1 MEGFVSRFN
10 KPFEAALELIQEV
23 SKTGKKG
30 KWKTNFVFDQDEPE
44 DDDFTDD
51 MLAGTV
57 TLQDGKSLKVY
68 ETEKAYR
75 APDFKHKDSPKG
87 LRISKV
93 ILQCELP
100 KEQIL
105 KMLTEGKTDLLK
117 DFVSKRTKRKFSARL
132 NFDPET
138 GKIGFE
144 FEPRAA
150 KKGAKKGAK
159 KAGKKAA
166 KKE

>member
-1 MEGFVSRFN
+1 
-10 KPFEAALELIQEV
+10 
-23 SKTGKKG
+23 
-30 KWKTNFVFDQDEPE
+30 
-44 DDDFTDD
+44 

-57 TLQDGKSLKVY
+57 TLPNGKSLKVY
-68 ETEKAYR
+68 ETDKAYR
-75 APDFKHKDSPKG
+75 APDLVMKDNPKG

-105 KMLTEGKTDLLK
+105 KMLSTGKTELLK
-117 DFVSKRTKRKFSARL
+117 DFVSKRTKRKFAAFL
-132 NFDPET
+132 TFDIET

-159 KAGKKAA
+159 KAA
-166 KKE
+166 KE